1 MGKKS
6 RMKKEKR
13 ENGFYAYFVNQDME
27 VIHEYDDLLI
37 ESFKS
42 VNWMMFKDISP
53 NYAKEINRDIL
64 AELANISAGIQKN
77 IWNANINDLYGYASE
92 KFDFSWIIKISEGNV
107 RTYSKFNEP
116 DPVEFIYYQYNE
128 FDVHFDWM
136 DKLPE

>member
-13 ENGFYAYFVNQDME
+13 ENDNY
-27 VIHEYDDLLI
+27 IHFFNSEMTNRENIDLLR
-37 ESFKS
+37 EASS
-42 VNWMMFKDISP
+42 YANWMIFKDISP
-53 NYAKEINRDIL
+53 NYAIEINRDIL
-64 AELANISAGIQKN
+64 ADLANISMAIHHDMSTPD
-77 IWNANINDLYGYASE
+77 INLLYGYASE

-116 DPVEFIYYQYNE
+116 DPIEFIYYQYNE